1 MNSSTD
7 DELRSLAERNLK
19 KQADFKS
26 FLVVWLFVSAL
37 VTVIWF
43 FATPGILFWPG
54 FVIGGMGIG
63 ALVSW
68 WDAYGPN
75 TGITEADIDA
85 EVERMK
91 KKP

>member
-1 MNSSTD
+1 MKSSTD
-7 DELRSLAERNLK
+7 DLRALATKRLK
-19 KQADFKS
+19 KKADFKS
-26 FLVVWLFVSAL
+26 FLVVWLFVSAV

-68 WDAYGPN
+68 WDAYGP
-75 TGITEADIDA
+75 TGGITEGDIDA

>member
-1 MNSSTD
+1 MESSTD
-7 DELRSLAERNLK
+7 DLRALATKRLK
-19 KQADFKS
+19 KKADFKS
-26 FLVVWLFVSAL
+26 FLVVWLFVSAV

-54 FVIGGMGIG
+54 FVIAGMGLAAVFI
-63 ALVSW
+63 W

>member
-7 DELRSLAERNLK
+7 DLRALATQRLK
-19 KQADFKS
+19 KKADFKN
-26 FLVVWLFVSAL
+26 FLLVWAFVSAV
-37 VTVIWF
+37 VTAIWF

-68 WDAYGPN
+68 WDAYGP
-75 TGITEADIDA
+75 TGGITEGDIDA

>member
-1 MNSSTD
+1 MESSTD
-7 DELRSLAERNLK
+7 DLRALATKRLK
-19 KQADFKS
+19 KKADFKS
-26 FLVVWLFVSAL
+26 FLVVWLFVSAV

-54 FVIGGMGIG
+54 FVIAGMGLAAVFI
-63 ALVSW
+63 W

-91 KKP
+91 RKP

>member
-1 MNSSTD
+1 
-7 DELRSLAERNLK
+7 
-19 KQADFKS
+19 
-26 FLVVWLFVSAL
+26 LFVSAV

-54 FVIGGMGIG
+54 FVIAGMGLAAVFI
-63 ALVSW
+63 W

>member
-1 MNSSTD
+1 MD
-7 DELRSLAERNLK
+7 DSNDDIRAVAMSRLK
-19 KQADFKS
+19 KKSDFKS
-26 FLVVWLFVSAL
+26 FLVVWLFVSAV

-68 WDAYGPN
+68 WDAYGP
-75 TGITEADIDA
+75 TGGITEGDIDA

>member
-26 FLVVWLFVSAL
+26 FLVVWLFVSAV

-75 TGITEADIDA
+75 TGITEADINA
-85 EVERMK
+85 EIERMK

>member
-7 DELRSLAERNLK
+7 DLRALATKRLK
-19 KQADFKS
+19 KKADFKS
-26 FLVVWLFVSAL
+26 FLAVWLFVSAV
-37 VTVIWF
+37 VTAIWF

-54 FVIGGMGIG
+54 FVIAGMGLAAVFI
-63 ALVSW
+63 W

>member
-1 MNSSTD
+1 MATND
-7 DELRSLAERNLK
+7 DELRTRAKKSLK
-19 KQADFKS
+19 KKADFKS
-26 FLVVWLFVSAL
+26 FLFVWFLVSAL

-43 FATPGILFWPG
+43 LTTPDSLFWPG

-68 WDAYGPN
+68 WEAYGPN

-85 EVERMK
+85 EVKRMK
-91 KKP
+91 EKP

>member
-1 MNSSTD
+1 MNSSAD

>member
-26 FLVVWLFVSAL
+26 FLVVWLFVSAV

>member
-19 KQADFKS
+19 KKSDFKS
-26 FLVVWLFVSAL
+26 FLVVWLFVSAV

-63 ALVSW
+63 ALMSW
-68 WDAYGPN
+68 WDAYGP
-75 TGITEADIDA
+75 TRGITERDIDA

>member
-1 MNSSTD
+1 MNSSAD

-26 FLVVWLFVSAL
+26 FLVVWLFVSAV

-75 TGITEADIDA
+75 TGITEADINA
-85 EVERMK
+85 EIERMK

>member
-19 KQADFKS
+19 KKADFKS
-26 FLVVWLFVSAL
+26 FLVVWLFVSAV

>member
-1 MNSSTD
+1 MTTNNE
-7 DELRSLAERNLK
+7 ELRSLAQK
-19 KQADFKS
+19 KLQKKADFKN
-26 FLVVWLFVSAL
+26 FLLVWAFVSAV

-68 WDAYGPN
+68 WDAYGP
-75 TGITEADIDA
+75 TGGITEGDIDA

>member
-1 MNSSTD
+1 MAVND
-7 DELRSLAERNLK
+7 DELRTRAKKRLK
-19 KQADFKS
+19 KKADFKTFLAVW
-26 FLVVWLFVSAL
+26 FLVSTL

-43 FATPGILFWPG
+43 LATPDTLFWPG

-63 ALVSW
+63 ALASW
-68 WDAYGPN
+68 WDAYGPD

-85 EVERMK
+85 EIERMK

>member
-1 MNSSTD
+1 MDNSND
-7 DELRSLAERNLK
+7 DIRAVAMSRLK
-19 KQADFKS
+19 KKSDFKS
-26 FLVVWLFVSAL
+26 FLVVWLFVSAV
-37 VTVIWF
+37 VTGIWF

-68 WDAYGPN
+68 WDAYGPL
-75 TGITEADIDA
+75 GSITEADIDA

>member
-1 MNSSTD
+1 MTTRD
-7 DELRSLAERNLK
+7 EELRSLAEKKLK
-19 KQADFKS
+19 KKADFKS
-26 FLVVWLFVSAL
+26 FLLVWAFVSAL

-68 WDAYGPN
+68 WDAYGPAG
-75 TGITEADIDA
+75 GITEGDIDA

>member
-1 MNSSTD
+1 MTTGD
-7 DELRSLAERNLK
+7 EELRSLAQK
-19 KQADFKS
+19 KLQKKADFKN
-26 FLVVWLFVSAL
+26 FLLVWAFVSAV

-68 WDAYGPN
+68 WDAYGP
-75 TGITEADIDA
+75 TGGITEGDIDA

>member
-26 FLVVWLFVSAL
+26 FLVVWLFVSAV

-54 FVIGGMGIG
+54 FVIAGMGLAAVFI
-63 ALVSW
+63 W

-75 TGITEADIDA
+75 TGITEADINA
-85 EVERMK
+85 EIERMK
-91 KKP
+91 RKP

>member
-26 FLVVWLFVSAL
+26 FLVVLLFVSAV

-68 WDAYGPN
+68 WDAYGP
-75 TGITEADIDA
+75 TGGITEVDIDA